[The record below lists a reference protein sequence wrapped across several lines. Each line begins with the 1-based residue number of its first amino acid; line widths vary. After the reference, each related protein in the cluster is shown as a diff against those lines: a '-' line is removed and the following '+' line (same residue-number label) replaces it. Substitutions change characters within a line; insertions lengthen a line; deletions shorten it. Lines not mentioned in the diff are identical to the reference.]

1 MTDELDKIK
10 SGQPVKDYS
19 LKTLKAKSNP
29 LVAKALAVMEEFMD
43 DPSVSIKDKAAMGM
57 NIVKTHIVILDK
69 EEKADFQ
76 KIHKQNAVLKNNQLI
91 RQELEAEH
99 GEGYKK
105 LTDLE
110 DDESASKFDL
120 GWEFLEQGDK
130 APH

>member
-1 MTDELDKIK
+1 MADELDKIK

-29 LVAKALAVMEEFMD
+29 LVAKALAVMEQFMD
-43 DPSVSIKDKAAMGM
+43 DPSVNIKDKAAMGM

-69 EEKADFQ
+69 QEKAEFQ

-91 RQELEAEH
+91 RQELESEH

-105 LTDLE
+105 MVDLE
-110 DDESASKFDL
+110 DESPVLDL
-120 GWEFLEQGDK
+120 GFEYLQDGNKPFN
-130 APH
+130 

>member
-1 MTDELDKIK
+1 MADELDKIK

-29 LVAKALAVMEEFMD
+29 LVAKALAVMEQFMD
-43 DPSVSIKDKAAMGM
+43 DPSVNIKDKAAMGM

-69 EEKADFQ
+69 QEKVEFQ

-105 LTDLE
+105 MVDIE
-110 DDESASKFDL
+110 DESPVLDL
-120 GWEFLEQGDK
+120 GFEYLQDGNKPFN
-130 APH
+130 

>member
-1 MTDELDKIK
+1 MADELDKIK

-29 LVAKALAVMEEFMD
+29 LVAKALAVMEQFMD

-69 EEKADFQ
+69 QEKAEFQ

-91 RQELEAEH
+91 RQELESEH

-105 LTDLE
+105 MVDLE
-110 DDESASKFDL
+110 DESPVLDL
-120 GWEFLEQGDK
+120 GFEYLQDGNKPFN
-130 APH
+130 

>member
-1 MTDELDKIK
+1 MADELDKIK

-29 LVAKALAVMEEFMD
+29 LVAKALAVMEQFMD
-43 DPSVSIKDKAAMGM
+43 DPSVNIKDKAAMGM

-69 EEKADFQ
+69 QEKVEFQ

-91 RQELEAEH
+91 RQELESEH

-110 DDESASKFDL
+110 EDESPALDM
-120 GWEFLEQGDK
+120 GYHFLEQGD
-130 APH
+130 HTLN

>member
-1 MTDELDKIK
+1 MADELDKIK

-29 LVAKALAVMEEFMD
+29 LVAKALAVMEQFMD
-43 DPSVSIKDKAAMGM
+43 DPSVNIKDKAAMGM

-110 DDESASKFDL
+110 DDDTPSLDM
-120 GWEFLEQGDK
+120 GYHFLEHGD
-130 APH
+130 HTLN

>member
-1 MTDELDKIK
+1 MADELDKIK

-29 LVAKALAVMEEFMD
+29 LVAKALTWMDKFFD
-43 DPSVSIKDKAAMGM
+43 DPNISVKDKAAMGM
-57 NIVKTHIVILDK
+57 NVVKTHIVILDK

-105 LTDLE
+105 LTDAEENADMDL
-110 DDESASKFDL
+110 DIYGDFGAIDFSK
-120 GWEFLEQGDK
+120 
-130 APH
+130 PVN

>member
-1 MTDELDKIK
+1 MSDELDKIK

-29 LVAKALAVMEEFMD
+29 LVAKALTWMDKFFD
-43 DPSVSIKDKAAMGM
+43 DPSISVKDKAAMGM
-57 NIVKTHIVILDK
+57 NVVKTHIVILDK

-110 DDESASKFDL
+110 DDDTPTL
-120 GWEFLEQGDK
+120 DMGYHFLEQGDK
-130 APH
+130 PLN

>member
-1 MTDELDKIK
+1 MADALDKIK

-29 LVAKALAVMEEFMD
+29 LVAKALAVMEQFMD

-69 EEKADFQ
+69 QEKAEFQ

-91 RQELEAEH
+91 RQELESEH

-105 LTDLE
+105 MVDLE
-110 DDESASKFDL
+110 DESPVLDL
-120 GWEFLEQGDK
+120 GFEYLQDGNKPFN
-130 APH
+130 